1 MEKIKLTPRLK
12 CVADMAGKC
21 GVLADIGTDH
31 AYIPMYMVQ
40 NSLADRAIASDVVD
54 GPVKIAAGNV
64 SENNLSDKVKVV
76 KADGLDGV
84 SGADT
89 IVIAGMGGKLI
100 CEILGRNLKTA
111 HSAKRLV
118 LQPMTCSEDVR
129 KLLCSEGF
137 AIVKERLA
145 KEENKIYNVIV
156 AENGNLSFEDEFYF
170 YVGKAL
176 FDGRDPLLL
185 EFLHKKANVLK
196 RRADGMAKS
205 DDSSVV
211 ERSKDVYA
219 LCERFL
225 KEAER
230 YAEGL

>member
-21 GVLADIGTDH
+21 GLLADIGTDH

-40 NSLADRAIASDVVD
+40 NSLADRAVASDVVD
-54 GPVKIAAGNV
+54 GPVKIARRNV
-64 SENNLSDKVKVV
+64 LENNFSEKITVV
-76 KADGLDGV
+76 KADGLDGAG
-84 SGADT
+84 GAET

-100 CEILGRNLKTA
+100 CEIIGRNLEIA

-129 KLLCSEGF
+129 RFLHSEGF
-137 AIVKERLA
+137 SILKEKLA

-156 AENGNLSFEDEFYF
+156 AESGTQSFDDDFHY

-176 FDGRDPLLL
+176 FDGKDPLLL
-185 EFLHKKANVLK
+185 EFLHKKAKVLK

-205 DDSSVV
+205 DDASVV
-211 ERSKDVYA
+211 ESSKSVYS

-225 KEAER
+225 KEAEK
-230 YAEGL
+230 YAES